1 MAEVRVLFFAK
12 LRESLPVAELSWPLA
27 EAMTMGDL
35 RAELRAQGEAWQ
47 ALDGT
52 LMMAVN
58 QTLVQPE
65 ALVQP
70 GDEVAFFPPVTGG

>member
-1 MAEVRVLFFAK
+1 MAQIQVLFFAK

-35 RAELRAQGEAWQ
+35 RTELRAQGEAWQ